1 MPKEELGG
9 MFGNVALL
17 DIASMHPSSIENMK
31 LFGPY
36 TDRFSEIKQARIAVK
51 HGDFDKA
58 RGMLNGA
65 LAKSLE
71 PGEDPK
77 ALASALKI
85 VINSVYGLTSAKFPN
100 KFNDVNN
107 GANDRNKDNK
117 VAKRGALFMINLKHK
132 VQEMGYTVV
141 HIKTDSIKIAD
152 ADEDIIA
159 FVNDYGKQYG
169 YIFEHEATYDKFC
182 IVNKSTY
189 IAHSIWGDH
198 AGEWTAT
205 GLQFQVPY
213 VFKSLFSHE
222 PIVLSDLCETKSATS
237 ALYLDFNEGLPEDE
251 HRYSF
256 VGKVSSFCP
265 VKPGTG
271 GGLLMRQ
278 SGEDTYAAATG
289 TKGYRWKE
297 ASIIRD
303 EGLEDQIDRSYYDNL
318 CNEAIETISQ
328 YGDFDWFVGDDRYI
342 SPNPKSNELIEK
354 ELT

>member
-31 LFGPY
+31 MFGPF
-36 TDRFSEIKQARIAVK
+36 TDRFSEIKQARIAIK
-51 HGDFDKA
+51 HGDFDAA
-58 RGMLNGA
+58 RG
-65 LAKSLE
+65 
-71 PGEDPK
+71 
-77 ALASALKI
+77 
-85 VINSVYGLTSAKFPN
+85 GLD

-107 GANDRNKDNK
+107 GVNDRNKDNK

-152 ADEDIIA
+152 ADNDVVE
-159 FVNDYGKQYG
+159 FVGDYGRKYG

-189 IAHSIWGDH
+189 IAHTVWGDH
-198 AGEWTAT
+198 VGEWTAT

-303 EGLEDQIDRSYYDNL
+303 NGLEDQINR
-318 CNEAIETISQ
+318 T
-328 YGDFDWFVGDDRYI
+328 
-342 SPNPKSNELIEK
+342 
-354 ELT
+354 

>member
-31 LFGPY
+31 MFGPY
-36 TDRFSEIKQARIAVK
+36 TDRFSEIKQARIAIK

-58 RGMLNGA
+58 RGMLDGA

-117 VAKRGALFMINLKHK
+117 VAKRGALFMISLKHK

-169 YIFEHEATYDKFC
+169 YIFEHEATYDKLC

-222 PIVLSDLCETKSATS
+222 PIALSDLCETKSATS